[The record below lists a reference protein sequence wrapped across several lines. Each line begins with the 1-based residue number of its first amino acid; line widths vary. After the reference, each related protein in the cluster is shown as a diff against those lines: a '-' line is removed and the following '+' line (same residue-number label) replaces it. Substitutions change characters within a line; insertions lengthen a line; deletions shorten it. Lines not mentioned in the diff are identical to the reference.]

1 MTSLTIK
8 DLAITEELDA
18 KALAAVHGGTS
29 KGVPAYW
36 AALYGGS
43 TNFSFD
49 ATQMLSQTQNVLN
62 NNGNNVA
69 FASGISSAVN
79 PTQTGSNNISL

>member
-18 KALAAVHGGTS
+18 AALAAVSGGTAVRLPVS
-29 KGVPAYW
+29 WMPVFGGPTDIAVNASQ
-36 AALYGGS
+36 ALG
-43 TNFSFD
+43 
-49 ATQMLSQTQNVLN
+49 QTQNVLN

-69 FASGISSAVN
+69 FASGISSTVN
-79 PTQTGSNNISL
+79 PSQHGSNNITL